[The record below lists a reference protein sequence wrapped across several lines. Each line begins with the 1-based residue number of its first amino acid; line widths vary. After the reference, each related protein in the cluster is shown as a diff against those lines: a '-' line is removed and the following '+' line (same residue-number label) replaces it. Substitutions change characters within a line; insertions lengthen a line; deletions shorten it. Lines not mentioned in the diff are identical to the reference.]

1 LQCWLHISALVL
13 QANVRFSDVVLR
25 AYQPGDKVWVQDYH
39 LMLLPS
45 LLKAVVPKMKVG
57 AASGSVMA
65 QDMRCAR
72 QPAAS
77 AQQTKLCCYR

>member
-1 LQCWLHISALVL
+1 MQCWLHISALVL

-45 LLKAVVPKMKVG
+45 LLKAVVPKMKVR
-57 AASGSVMA
+57 AAGGLVMA
-65 QDMRCAR
+65 QDMRCSR
-72 QPAAS
+72 QLTAT
-77 AQQTKLCCYR
+77 AQQTKLCCFQ